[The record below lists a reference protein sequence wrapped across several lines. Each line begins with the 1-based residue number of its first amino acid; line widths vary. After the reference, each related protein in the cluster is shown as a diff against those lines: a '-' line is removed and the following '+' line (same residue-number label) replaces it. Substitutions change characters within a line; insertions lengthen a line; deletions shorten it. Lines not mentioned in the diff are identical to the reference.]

1 MGNLAQNVKQV
12 LISHQFTHA
21 SQTTTSVEPNWT
33 TLLMSSTLMTSTTS
47 PVIISALWSMNVT
60 FGPTLSTKNNAINA
74 SFSRI
79 VMFMKIVPLT
89 VMTSMK
95 TVSHNV
101 KLVQKYGRIRT
112 SMDES

>member
-1 MGNLAQNVKQV
+1 MGKQV
-12 LISHQFTHA
+12 LITHQFTHA
-21 SQTTTSVEPNWT
+21 SQITTSVEPNWT
-33 TLLMSSTLMTSTTS
+33 TSLMFSTSMTSTTS
-47 PVIISALWSMNVT
+47 LVIISALWSMNVT

-79 VMFMKIVPLT
+79 AMFMKIVPLT

-101 KLVQKYGRIRT
+101 KLVQKIWTNTDING
-112 SMDES
+112 